1 MNRTP
6 LTSKGFDQ
14 LKEELHLLKT
24 QERPAVIQLIAE
36 ARAHGDLS
44 ENAEYDAAKE
54 KQSMLEGRIQD
65 LENKI
70 STNKTWSKLSDLQIK
85 SKGKTYF
92 FDSYSIV
99 KYFPKSL
106 KANFLFG
113 DINYV
118 PEEVS
123 FVKSRPINAE
133 NKNST
138 GKKVDPRSFCIQK
151 TLQNIAHGEDPEHEL
166 MFAGHN
172 AWKFKDDPFYS
183 NGFVPSVKELVNRI
197 ASGD

>member
-1 MNRTP
+1 MKRTP

-70 STNKTWSKLSDLQIK
+70 STAELINPAELQRDGRVVFGVIVTFIDLNTDEQFKYQIVGEDEANIRE
-85 SKGKTYF
+85 GKISYVSPIARALIGKIEDDITE
-92 FDSYSIV
+92 FDIPSGKREVQIV
-99 KYFPKSL
+99 KVEY
-106 KANFLFG
+106 
-113 DINYV
+113 
-118 PEEVS
+118 EV
-123 FVKSRPINAE
+123 
-133 NKNST
+133 
-138 GKKVDPRSFCIQK
+138 
-151 TLQNIAHGEDPEHEL
+151 
-166 MFAGHN
+166 
-172 AWKFKDDPFYS
+172 
-183 NGFVPSVKELVNRI
+183 
-197 ASGD
+197 

>member
-70 STNKTWSKLSDLQIK
+70 STAEIINPTELQRDGRVVFGVIVTFIDLNTDEQFKYQIVGEDEANIRE
-85 SKGKTYF
+85 GKISYVSPIARALIGKIEDDITE
-92 FDSYSIV
+92 FDIPSG
-99 KYFPKSL
+99 KR
-106 KANFLFG
+106 
-113 DINYV
+113 
-118 PEEVS
+118 EVQ
-123 FVKSRPINAE
+123 II
-133 NKNST
+133 
-138 GKKVDPRSFCIQK
+138 KVDY
-151 TLQNIAHGEDPEHEL
+151 EL
-166 MFAGHN
+166 
-172 AWKFKDDPFYS
+172 
-183 NGFVPSVKELVNRI
+183 
-197 ASGD
+197 

>member
-6 LTSKGFDQ
+6 LTSNGFDQ

-70 STNKTWSKLSDLQIK
+70 STAEVINPTELQRDGRVVFGVIVTFIDLNTDEQFKYQIVGEDEANIRE
-85 SKGKTYF
+85 GKISYVSPIARALIGKMEDDISE
-92 FDSYSIV
+92 FDIPSGKREVQIV
-99 KYFPKSL
+99 KVEY
-106 KANFLFG
+106 
-113 DINYV
+113 
-118 PEEVS
+118 EV
-123 FVKSRPINAE
+123 
-133 NKNST
+133 
-138 GKKVDPRSFCIQK
+138 
-151 TLQNIAHGEDPEHEL
+151 
-166 MFAGHN
+166 
-172 AWKFKDDPFYS
+172 
-183 NGFVPSVKELVNRI
+183 
-197 ASGD
+197 

>member
-70 STNKTWSKLSDLQIK
+70 STAEVINPTELQKDGRVVFGVMVTFIDLNTDEQFKYQIVGEDEANIRE
-85 SKGKTYF
+85 GKISYVSPIARALIGKIEDDITE
-92 FDSYSIV
+92 FDIPSGKREVQIV
-99 KYFPKSL
+99 KVEY
-106 KANFLFG
+106 
-113 DINYV
+113 
-118 PEEVS
+118 EV
-123 FVKSRPINAE
+123 
-133 NKNST
+133 
-138 GKKVDPRSFCIQK
+138 
-151 TLQNIAHGEDPEHEL
+151 
-166 MFAGHN
+166 
-172 AWKFKDDPFYS
+172 
-183 NGFVPSVKELVNRI
+183 
-197 ASGD
+197 

>member
-1 MNRTP
+1 MKRTP

-70 STNKTWSKLSDLQIK
+70 STAELINPAELQRDGRVVFGVIVTFIDLNTDEQFKYQIVGEDEANIRE
-85 SKGKTYF
+85 GKISYVSPSARALIGKIEDDITE
-92 FDSYSIV
+92 FDIPSGKREVQIV
-99 KYFPKSL
+99 KVEY
-106 KANFLFG
+106 
-113 DINYV
+113 
-118 PEEVS
+118 EV
-123 FVKSRPINAE
+123 
-133 NKNST
+133 
-138 GKKVDPRSFCIQK
+138 
-151 TLQNIAHGEDPEHEL
+151 
-166 MFAGHN
+166 
-172 AWKFKDDPFYS
+172 
-183 NGFVPSVKELVNRI
+183 
-197 ASGD
+197 

>member
-70 STNKTWSKLSDLQIK
+70 STAELINPAELQRDGRVVFGVIVTFIDLNTDEQFKYQIVGEDEANIRE
-85 SKGKTYF
+85 GKISYVSPIARALIGKIEDDITE
-92 FDSYSIV
+92 FDIPSGKREVQIV
-99 KYFPKSL
+99 KVEY
-106 KANFLFG
+106 
-113 DINYV
+113 
-118 PEEVS
+118 EV
-123 FVKSRPINAE
+123 
-133 NKNST
+133 
-138 GKKVDPRSFCIQK
+138 
-151 TLQNIAHGEDPEHEL
+151 
-166 MFAGHN
+166 
-172 AWKFKDDPFYS
+172 
-183 NGFVPSVKELVNRI
+183 
-197 ASGD
+197 

>member
-70 STNKTWSKLSDLQIK
+70 STAEIINPTELQRDGRVVFGVIVTFSDLNTDEQFKYQIVGEDEANIRE
-85 SKGKTYF
+85 GKISYVSPIARALIGKIEDDITE
-92 FDSYSIV
+92 FDIPSGKREVQIV
-99 KYFPKSL
+99 KVEY
-106 KANFLFG
+106 
-113 DINYV
+113 
-118 PEEVS
+118 EV
-123 FVKSRPINAE
+123 
-133 NKNST
+133 
-138 GKKVDPRSFCIQK
+138 
-151 TLQNIAHGEDPEHEL
+151 
-166 MFAGHN
+166 
-172 AWKFKDDPFYS
+172 
-183 NGFVPSVKELVNRI
+183 
-197 ASGD
+197 